1 MEIWKDVLG
10 FEGFYKASNLGEIY
24 SCPRKGTKG
33 GIRKKTVCKTNG
45 GYELMRL
52 SNGEKTE
59 TKLVSHV
66 IWEAFNGPIPEGME
80 INHRDENKLNSHL
93 ENLELVD
100 RKTNCNWGTRNER
113 IVESRRGYGAMKR
126 IIQYDFETKAV
137 VGDYKSAREASRKT
151 GIDCG
156 DISKCARGLL
166 GHTGRYTWEY
176 EKKEV
181 V

>member
-1 MEIWKDVLG
+1 MG
-10 FEGFYKASNLGEIY
+10 FEGFYKASNQGEVY

-33 GIRKKTVCKTNG
+33 GIRKKTLCEANG

-59 TKLVSHV
+59 TKLVSHI

-80 INHRDENKLNSHL
+80 INHKDECKTNNNL

-100 RKTNCNWGTRNER
+100 RRTNCNWGTRNER
-113 IVESRRGYGAMKR
+113 IVANRNGYGARKC
-126 IIQYDFETKAV
+126 IIQYDLETGAE
-137 VGDYKSAREASRKT
+137 VGEYKSAREASRAT

-156 DISKCARGLL
+156 DISKSARGLL
-166 GHTGRYTWEY
+166 GRTGNYRWEY
-176 EKKEV
+176 KKKEV
-181 V
+181 A